1 VRASASAD
9 PMTGHHDRDMRH
21 LWWLITAAI
30 TATVLAGA
38 AGAALPTP

>member
-1 VRASASAD
+1 
-9 PMTGHHDRDMRH
+9 MTGHHDRDMRH

-30 TATVLAGA
+30 TAAITATVLAGA